1 MGLFK
6 KIKRGWKKLGSS
18 IAKRMRKIGRGVKKG
33 FKKITKAFGKLGPL
47 GHLALFF
54 ILPGMGNVMSS
65 WMGQFGSKVMNML
78 PKGFANTLG
87 TVGGAIKDVAS
98 FAYNN
103 TIGAVY
109 NTVSKALTTG
119 IDFVTAPFMDGTG
132 AATRFQNFVSD
143 TAKKF
148 SAPGEV
154 PLTPEEV
161 SAKARAESSLTPGSK
176 ANKEL
181 ADLETTTGT
190 IKPSK
195 EAIARNKTLT
205 ENQKISAE
213 ARRRSE
219 ALLESTKP
227 PTIDTPVTDKVAS
240 AKDTIASGEE
250 KKSWY
255 ESYKDLKTGVSEKDI
270 PGLGVNIGEA
280 TKVAKDATG
289 VFSAYKYFNPDD
301 MSGEFYNPNIG
312 MANQLNESTDSFTM
326 AGVDATFIPNV
337 RTPSISDAATN
348 YSKMFGQVGL
358 DPVMTAINA
367 PGYGYTFEDY
377 VIGQAGESTYG

>member
-18 IAKRMRKIGRGVKKG
+18 IAKGMRKIGRGVKKG
-33 FKKITKAFGKLGPL
+33 FKKVTKAFGKLGPL

-98 FAYNN
+98 FAYKN

-148 SAPGEV
+148 SAPG
-154 PLTPEEV
+154 PTGPEITQG
-161 SAKARAESSLTPGSK
+161 AKDSVAEMDKRIEKIKG
-176 ANKEL
+176 E
-181 ADLETTTGT
+181 TGT

-195 EAIARNKTLT
+195 EAIARDKTLT
-205 ENQKISAE
+205 EAQKISAE

-227 PTIDTPVTDKVAS
+227 PVTDKTVTDTVAS

-289 VFSAYKYFNPDD
+289 VFTAYKYFNPDD
-301 MSGEFYNPNIG
+301 VSGDFYNPNIG

-337 RTPSISDAATN
+337 SSSNVNTAATN
-348 YSKMFGQVGL
+348 YTKMFGAVGI
-358 DPVMTAINA
+358 DPVVSALNA

-377 VIGQAGESTYG
+377 LNGQAGESTYG

>member
-6 KIKRGWKKLGSS
+6 KLKRGFKKLGSS
-18 IAKRMRKIGRGVKKG
+18 IAKGMRKIGRGVKKG
-33 FKKITKAFGKLGPL
+33 FKKVTKAFGKLGPL

-87 TVGGAIKDVAS
+87 TIGGSIKSAAS

-103 TIGAVY
+103 TVGAVY
-109 NTVSKALTTG
+109 NTVNRALTTG
-119 IDFVTAPFMDGTG
+119 IDFVTKPFMDGTG
-132 AATRFQNFVSD
+132 AATRFNTFVEK
-143 TAKKF
+143 TAAKF
-148 SAPGEV
+148 SAPG
-154 PLTPEEV
+154 PT
-161 SAKARAESSLTPGSK
+161 
-176 ANKEL
+176 
-181 ADLETTTGT
+181 DLEVTQLRKDSAVEMDKEIAKINAETGT

-195 EAIARNKTLT
+195 QQIARDK
-205 ENQKISAE
+205 QIIDAKSISAE
-213 ARRRSE
+213 RRKASE
-219 ALLESTKP
+219 ALLDSTAP
-227 PTIDTPVTDKVAS
+227 PVTDKTVTDTVAS
-240 AKDTIASGEE
+240 ATDTIASGEE

-270 PGLGVNIGEA
+270 PGLGINVGEG
-280 TKVAKDATG
+280 TKLAKDATG
-289 VFSAYKYFNPDD
+289 VFTAYKYFNPDELD
-301 MSGEFYNPNIG
+301 GNFYNPNIG

-326 AGVDATFIPNV
+326 AGVDATFIPNIQQ
-337 RTPSISDAATN
+337 TNAQTAATN
-348 YSKMFGQVGL
+348 YSKMFGAVGL

-377 VIGQAGESTYG
+377 LNGQAGQSTYG